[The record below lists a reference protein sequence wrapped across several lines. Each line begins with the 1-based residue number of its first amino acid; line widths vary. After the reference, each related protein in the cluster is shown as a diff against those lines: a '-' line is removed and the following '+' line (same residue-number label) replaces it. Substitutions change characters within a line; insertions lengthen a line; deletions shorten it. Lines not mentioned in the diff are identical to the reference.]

1 MISANLSPQLLP
13 IEHLNAFE
21 DFCPRINYAKGEV
34 IHQRDEDKPGF
45 SIITRGNVKVGN
57 YDKQGNYLLTQ
68 VLGELEIFGEIT
80 LFTHYARSHTVE
92 ALSDCEVIQVSR
104 DSFEYYAA
112 QNPSIRDV
120 MLTMLAE
127 KLRTCVDLM
136 DDLRHLSV
144 TQRLAKLLL
153 NFASAKDAPHVKL
166 RQSDLADHLGLTILT
181 VHRALKRLAS
191 EGLIEL
197 KYGGIEVVNAS
208 ELARF
213 AQR

>member
-1 MISANLSPQLLP
+1 MISSNQASQLLP
-13 IEHLNAFE
+13 SDHLNALATL
-21 DFCPRINYAKGEV
+21 CPSIHYTKGEL
-34 IHQRDEDKPGF
+34 IHERDEDKPGF
-45 SIITRGNVKVGN
+45 SIITRGRVKVGN

-92 ALSDCEVIQVSR
+92 ALSNCEIIQVSR
-104 DSFEYYAA
+104 ESYQRYAL
-112 QNPSIRDV
+112 QTPSINEV
-120 MLTMLAE
+120 MLRMLAE

-144 TQRLAKLLL
+144 PQRLAKLLL
-153 NFASAKDAPHVKL
+153 NFASADDPSYVKL
-166 RQSDLADHLGLTILT
+166 RQSDLADHLGLTVLT

-197 KYGGIEVVNAS
+197 KYGGIAVVDVP

>member
-13 IEHLNAFE
+13 SEHLDAFATL
-21 DFCPRINYAKGEV
+21 CPCIRYTKGEV
-34 IHQRDEDKPGF
+34 IHERNDDKPGF

-57 YDKQGNYLLTQ
+57 YDTQGNYLLTQ

-92 ALSDCEVIQVSR
+92 ALSDCEIIQVSR
-104 DSFEYYAA
+104 ENYERYAI
-112 QNPSIRDV
+112 QTPPIKDV
-120 MLTMLAE
+120 MLGMLAE

-136 DDLRHLSV
+136 DDLRHLTV

-153 NFASAKDAPHVKL
+153 NFAAAKDASHVKL
-166 RQSDLADHLGLTILT
+166 RQSDLADHLGLTVLT

-197 KYGGIEVVNAS
+197 KYGVIEVVNAS